1 MTNIEEINKAI
12 TVHTAWKV
20 RLRDALAAG
29 KFDTPVD
36 TVRRDDQCVL
46 GKWLYGPML
55 TPQDKASE
63 HYKEVVY
70 LHTEFHECA
79 ARVLELA
86 MLGKKAEAE
95 RMLEYGGGEYPLASS
110 RLVMALSD
118 WKAVS
123 QHAPAN
129 HHPAP
134 AIPAPRVKI

>member
-20 RLRDALAAG
+20 RLRDALATG

-36 TVRRDDQCVL
+36 TVRKDDQCVL
-46 GKWLYGPML
+46 GKWLHGPMM
-55 TPQDKASE
+55 TPQDKLTD

-70 LHTEFHECA
+70 LHAEFHECA

-86 MLGKKAEAE
+86 LLGNKVEAE
-95 RMLEYGGGEYPLASS
+95 RMLAYGGGEYPLASS

-118 WKAVS
+118 WKAVA
-123 QHAPAN
+123 QHAPIN
-129 HHPAP
+129 HRPEP
-134 AIPAPRVKI
+134 VLRAPRAKI